1 MPEWDSPA
9 VPEAAGLRRRE
20 YPPRLPRKGTPIHRI
35 FHRSTETHDRQR
47 ANHTQRQYHIACDTT
62 DDQCGYHQNR
72 HKGNIKAAAIQHTAV
87 GFLIYIEDKQP
98 DYERCPKQSAVSRR
112 EKLLKLSRKLLLK
125 TSLNV
130 IEILHPFLLSV

>member
-1 MPEWDSPA
+1 MICKNKQEDAQNGTAQQCQRQQACAAENTLRDCPEK
-9 VPEAAGLRRRE
+9 EHQ
-20 YPPRLPRKGTPIHRI
+20 IHRI
-35 FHRSTETHDRQR
+35 FHCSTETHDRQR

-98 DYERCPKQSAVSRR
+98 DYERCPKAKRR
-112 EKLLKLSRKLLLK
+112 IQKGKATEAIQKAALK
-125 TSLNV
+125 NV
-130 IEILHPFLLSV
+130 IKCH